1 MHHAAIDWRVFES
14 VVVVVFQST
23 FRLEMHQN
31 VIFFIFKKL
40 FLILAHENNMKT

>member
-1 MHHAAIDWRVFES
+1 MHHAAIDLRVFES

-31 VIFFIFKKL
+31 VFFLKKIIFDIITSK
-40 FLILAHENNMKT
+40 